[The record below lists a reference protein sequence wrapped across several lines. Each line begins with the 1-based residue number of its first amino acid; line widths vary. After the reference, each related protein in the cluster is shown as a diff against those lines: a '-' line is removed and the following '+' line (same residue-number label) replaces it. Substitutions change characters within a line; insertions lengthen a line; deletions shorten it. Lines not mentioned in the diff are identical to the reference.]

1 MYRYDEFDHAFVA
14 ERVAQFR
21 DQVERRLSGELSED
35 AFKPLRLMN
44 GVYLQLHAYM
54 LRIAIPYGTLSS
66 RQMRMLAHVARTYD
80 RGYGHFTTRQNL
92 QFNWPKLS
100 EMPDA
105 LADLASVEM
114 HAIQTSG
121 NCIRNVTAD
130 HFAGAAADEVA
141 DPRPYAEILR
151 QWSSVHPEF
160 SFLPRKFKIAVTG
173 AERDRAAIQVHDVG
187 LHLKKNDRGEIGFAV
202 YVGGGQGRTPL
213 VAKLIRDFL
222 PEQDLLSYITAI
234 MRVYN
239 LHGRRDNKYKARI
252 KILVHETGA
261 EELARQVEVEFDKLR
276 DTELK
281 LPEADVQAISAYFA
295 PPALPERAEGWESL
309 ARWKKTDPDFA
320 RWVQQN
326 VQPHKNPDYGMVTI
340 SLKPIGGI
348 PGDASDAQMEVV
360 ADIAEEYAFDEIRV
374 SHEQNLILPH
384 VALADLEAVYRGLV
398 AAGLETAN
406 AGLITDIIACPGLDY
421 CALANA
427 RSIPVAQEISRR
439 FGSAE
444 RQAEIGELKIKIS
457 GCINACGHHHVGHI
471 GLLGVEKKGAELYQ
485 ITLGGSGDENTSIGE
500 IIGRG
505 FEPDKVTDAIETIVD
520 TYLGLR
526 LDPSETFLAAYR
538 RVGPQPFKTAL
549 YGSSSTAAEAA

>member
-1 MYRYDEFDHAFVA
+1 MYRYDEFDHAFV
-14 ERVAQFR
+14 EGRVAQFR
-21 DQVERRLSGELSED
+21 DQVERRLSGELAED

-54 LRIAIPYGTLSS
+54 LRVAIPYGTLNSQ
-66 RQMRMLAHVARTYD
+66 QMRMLAHIARKYD
-80 RGYGHFTTRQNL
+80 RGYGHFTTRQNI
-92 QFNWPKLS
+92 QYNWPRLSDTPDILS
-100 EMPDA
+100 E
-105 LADLASVEM
+105 LASVEM
-114 HAIQTSG
+114 HALQTSG

-173 AERDRAAIQVHDVG
+173 AGRDRAAIQVHDIG
-187 LHLKKNDRGEIGFAV
+187 LHLKKNDKGEIGFAV
-202 YVGGGQGRTPL
+202 YVGGGQGRTPMI
-213 VAKLIRDFL
+213 AKKIRDFL
-222 PEQDLLSYITAI
+222 PEEDLLSYTTAV

-261 EELARQVEVEFDKLR
+261 EELARQVEVEFAELKN
-276 DTELK
+276 TELK
-281 LPEADVQAISAYFA
+281 LPDADIAAITAYFA
-295 PPALPERAEGWESL
+295 PPALKDRPEGWESL
-309 ARWKKTDPDFA
+309 ARWKRADEGFA
-320 RWVQQN
+320 RFVEQN
-326 VQPHKNPDYGMVTI
+326 VQPHKHPDYGMVTI

-348 PGDASDAQMEVV
+348 PGDATDEQMELV
-360 ADIAEEYAFDEIRV
+360 ADIAAEYAFDEIRI
-374 SHEQNLILPH
+374 SHEQNIILPH
-384 VALADLEAVYRGLV
+384 VALADLEPIYRALV
-398 AAGLETAN
+398 GAGLATAN

-427 RSIPVAQEISRR
+427 RSIPVAQEISTR
-439 FGSAE
+439 FGAPE

-500 IIGRG
+500 IVGRG
-505 FEPDKVTDAIETIVD
+505 FEPEKVTDAVETIVD

-526 LDPSETFLAAYR
+526 LSKEETFLEAYR
-538 RVGPQPFKTAL
+538 RVGPQPFKDAL
-549 YGSSSTAAEAA
+549 YGSAAEAA

>member
-1 MYRYDEFDHAFVA
+1 MYRYDEFDHAFV
-14 ERVAQFR
+14 EGRVAQFR
-21 DQVERRLSGELSED
+21 DQVERRLSGELAED

-54 LRIAIPYGTLSS
+54 LRVAIPYGTLNSK
-66 RQMRMLAHVARTYD
+66 QMRMLAHIARKYD
-80 RGYGHFTTRQNL
+80 RGYGHFTTRQNI
-92 QFNWPKLS
+92 QYNWPRLSDTPDILS
-100 EMPDA
+100 E
-105 LADLASVEM
+105 LASVEM
-114 HAIQTSG
+114 HALQTSG

-173 AERDRAAIQVHDVG
+173 AERDRAAIQVHDIG
-187 LHLKKNDRGEIGFAV
+187 LHLKKNDKGEIGFAV
-202 YVGGGQGRTPL
+202 YVGGGQGRTPMI
-213 VAKLIRDFL
+213 AKKIRDFL
-222 PEQDLLSYITAI
+222 PEEDLLSYTTAI

-261 EELARQVEVEFDKLR
+261 EELARQVEVEFAELKN
-276 DTELK
+276 TELK
-281 LPEADVQAISAYFA
+281 LPDADIAAITAYFA
-295 PPALPERAEGWESL
+295 PPALKDRPEGWESL
-309 ARWKKTDPDFA
+309 ARWKRADEGFA
-320 RWVQQN
+320 RFVEQN
-326 VQPHKNPDYGMVTI
+326 VAPHKHPDYGMVTI

-348 PGDASDAQMEVV
+348 PGDATDEQMELV
-360 ADIAEEYAFDEIRV
+360 ADIAAEYAFDEIRI
-374 SHEQNLILPH
+374 SHEQNIILPH
-384 VALADLEAVYRGLV
+384 VALADLEPVYRALV
-398 AAGLETAN
+398 GAGLATAN

-427 RSIPVAQEISRR
+427 RSIPVAQEISTR
-439 FGSAE
+439 FGAPE

-505 FEPDKVTDAIETIVD
+505 FEPEKVTDAIETIVD

-526 LDPSETFLAAYR
+526 LSKEENFLEAYR
-538 RVGPQPFKTAL
+538 RVGPQPFKDAL
-549 YGSSSTAAEAA
+549 YGSAAEAA